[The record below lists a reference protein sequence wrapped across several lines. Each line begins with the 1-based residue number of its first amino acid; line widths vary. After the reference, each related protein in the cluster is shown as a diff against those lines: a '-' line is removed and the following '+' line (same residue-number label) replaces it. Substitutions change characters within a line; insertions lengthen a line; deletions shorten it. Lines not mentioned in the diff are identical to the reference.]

1 MRLRDPDHLRYAV
14 MWPRWFLTY
23 PSEMAFDVT
32 VITIPVGSRA
42 CIPVMHFVPFGPTTL
57 ALVNERPTVIRL
69 PVLLPVFL
77 NLVFIVRSLPN
88 LLGALPIVLRC
99 LADIFC
105 GLAPKGRLCAIRRLP
120 LFRDKYQLG
129 QRRLMLL
136 EQPLL

>member
-1 MRLRDPDHLRYAV
+1 MHPCYA
-14 MWPRWFLTY
+14 
-23 PSEMAFDVT
+23 
-32 VITIPVGSRA
+32 
-42 CIPVMHFVPFGPTTL
+42 GPITL

-88 LLGALPIVLRC
+88 ELVALPIVLRC

-105 GLAPKGRLCAIRRLP
+105 GLAPKGRLCAILCLP

-129 QRRLMLL
+129 KRRLMLL
-136 EQPLL
+136 EQLLL